1 MRRIKSLALL
11 SSCPFC
17 IAAWIWPPN
26 LMVHPDL
33 GTLGC
38 RSERGRRSDWPDQT
52 LVRANAA
59 VRLKFGL
66 RN

>member
-1 MRRIKSLALL
+1 
-11 SSCPFC
+11 
-17 IAAWIWPPN
+17 
-26 LMVHPDL
+26 MVHPDL

-66 RN
+66 RNQMRCFSLSSHVP